1 MLTMRAALKPL
12 PDSIQIGCTSFQLAV
27 IEVLVEKA
35 IHCALEQK
43 VDKICMAGGVS
54 ANSLLREMM
63 QEKAKENGL
72 ALYYPAP
79 ILCTDNAA
87 MIGSMAYYN
96 YINGV
101 KSDLYLNAVPGLK
114 IGSR

>member
-1 MLTMRAALKPL
+1 MSKMEFSDEFDFENRITDTSEIPEDTAESDNPL
-12 PDSIQIGCTSFQLAV
+12 RPKTLSEYIG
-27 IEVLVEKA
+27 
-35 IHCALEQK
+35 
-43 VDKICMAGGVS
+43 
-54 ANSLLREMM
+54 